1 MEYNGVPL
9 QDMYELWQKV
19 QAEEEERRLRRRE
32 SMSRARA
39 KYYEAHKEKHRE
51 HNKIYYDKNRDKISE
66 QRKLAKV
73 QASE

>member
-19 QAEEEERRLRRRE
+19 QAEEAEKRLRRME
-32 SMSRARA
+32 SMRRARA
-39 KYYEAHKEKHRE
+39 KYYEAHKDKQQE
-51 HNKIYYDKNRDKISE
+51 HCKTYYDKNRDKISE
-66 QRKLAKV
+66 QRKLARV

>member
-9 QDMYELWQKV
+9 KDMYELWQKV
-19 QAEEEERRLRRRE
+19 QAEEEERRQRRRE

-39 KYYEAHKEKHRE
+39 KYYETHKEKQRE
-51 HNKIYYDKNRDKISE
+51 HCKIYYDKNRDKISE